1 MAEEEGHA
9 DKKKMV
15 ASQSSLRSGN
25 LSVLKKHWEQQ
36 PSPSSSAF
44 QKSQLTWQIQK
55 AGDTHELLQEDP
67 GTELAARGHREQ
79 MDMEDKASRVAEE
92 QEAVHAEVPD
102 SERPSVPLNDLK
114 MIFEKGE
121 SDQVSREQSSGG
133 SAANTASM
141 EQLPGDGS
149 LAETTPLRDRMALY
163 QAAIS
168 KQDVT
173 PVNTDLQ
180 ELFGGKQKENVPP
193 FSLDMSPESEPPNN
207 RKSFNDENIGP
218 GDDNPSSCSPAK
230 TPRNFRLPV
239 RETCVSCQKTVYPL
253 ERLVANQQIFHSA
266 CFRCFHCNT
275 KLSLLNYASLH
286 NNVYCKPHFSQLFKA
301 KGNYDEGFGHRPHKE
316 LWESKGETGETTA
329 ALLMPTTSPQV
340 AKSPSSLGSELT
352 SPSVEESPLAK
363 VNVLTATMEALG
375 QGTPEKSDRPVETR
389 RLKIS
394 WPPQPE
400 TDAGAA
406 VLADSTGKPIRA
418 KWPPEDKDSSVSS
431 SPPGQANGASDQGGG
446 SSLKERCMLF
456 TLAGQGA
463 TDESPSRELKTGGQS
478 PDNHTPTED
487 SSVDVNSSFGEEGED
502 MLEKEGEDML
512 EKGVQDVKREDG
524 PKRRLSHKVNA
535 VGLAH
540 PGESLEDREEEEK
553 VKPDKSSQEE
563 EVEASRSPQDVGYW
577 EGEET
582 DDKTELETLSVEE
595 MIKRNRFYDEGED
608 F

>member
-1 MAEEEGHA
+1 
-9 DKKKMV
+9 
-15 ASQSSLRSGN
+15 
-25 LSVLKKHWEQQ
+25 
-36 PSPSSSAF
+36 
-44 QKSQLTWQIQK
+44 
-55 AGDTHELLQEDP
+55 
-67 GTELAARGHREQ
+67 

-92 QEAVHAEVPD
+92 QEAAHAEVPD

-121 SDQVSREQSSGG
+121 SDQLTTLSCNGALCYNQLDDLRQTCQSSWSVPFHHDQVSREQSSRGN
-133 SAANTASM
+133 AANTASM

-193 FSLDMSPESEPPNN
+193 FSLDMSPETEPPNS
-207 RKSFNDENIGP
+207 RKSFNDENNGP
-218 GDDNPSSCSPAK
+218 SDDNPSSCSPAK

-239 RETCVSCQKTVYPL
+239 RETCVSCQKTVYSL

-329 ALLMPTTSPQV
+329 TLLMQTTSPQV

-406 VLADSTGKPIRA
+406 VLTDSTGKPIRA
-418 KWPPEDKDSSVSS
+418 KWPPEDTDSSVSS
-431 SPPGQANGASDQGGG
+431 SPPGQANGASDQGRG

-524 PKRRLSHKVNA
+524 PKRRLSSHKVNA

-540 PGESLEDREEEEK
+540 PGESLEDQEEEEK

-563 EVEASRSPQDVGYW
+563 ELEASRSPQDVGYW

-582 DDKTELETLSVEE
+582 DEKPELETLSVEE